1 MKDVLMKVKGA
12 VGDVTDLMMN
22 LVALAVLVEVIYGS
36 GIFGM
41 GVVGNITS
49 IVNSLGQSGFAGLL
63 ALLVL
68 VGLFRKKE

>member
-1 MKDVLMKVKGA
+1 MNDVLMKVKGA
-12 VGDVTDLMMN
+12 VSDVTDLMMN

-41 GVVGNITS
+41 GVVGNITN
-49 IVNSLGQSGFAGLL
+49 IVNALGQSGFAGLL

>member
-12 VGDVTDLMMN
+12 VSDVTDLMMN

-41 GVVGNITS
+41 GVVGNITN

>member
-1 MKDVLMKVKGA
+1 MKDVLMKVKG
-12 VGDVTDLMMN
+12 VVSDVTDLMMN
-22 LVALAVLVEVIYGS
+22 LVALAVMVEVVYGS

-41 GVVGNITS
+41 GVVGNLTN